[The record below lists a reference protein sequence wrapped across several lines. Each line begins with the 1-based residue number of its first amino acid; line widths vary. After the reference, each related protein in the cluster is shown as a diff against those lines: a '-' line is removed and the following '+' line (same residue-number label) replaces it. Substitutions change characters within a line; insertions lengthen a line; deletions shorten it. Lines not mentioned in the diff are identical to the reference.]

1 MIDGWVNGGTGQW
14 VSGWVGK
21 LMGGRRMEDDGW
33 QGNVAGW
40 VLGAK
45 QRNLAVHFG
54 GVYPGQQA
62 R

>member
-40 VLGAK
+40 VG
-45 QRNLAVHFG
+45 
-54 GVYPGQQA
+54 
-62 R
+62 